1 MLHPKKRP
9 VTLAVALLA
18 LAFAPGC
25 DEEEV
30 PPPPPAQPEPAFTL
44 QILHASDMESGLP
57 ATDVAPRFSAVLR
70 ALEEQAPTQTLKLGS
85 GDLWLPGVFYNA
97 GGDAA
102 MRSLLGKE
110 SPGRADI
117 AMLNEMGFHAASFG
131 NHEFDSGP
139 REVRNIIA
147 KDGDWSGAKFPY
159 LSANLDFSKSDLSGQ
174 VVAPGTVINSN
185 NPGTALHNKVSA
197 SVVFDVNGERVGV
210 VGATTPRL
218 PRISSPGTVITSPAD
233 SVDFDGLASIIQK
246 RVDELRGT
254 GISKVILMAHM
265 QTSVIELDELP
276 QRLEGVDIIIA
287 GGNHAVWT
295 DSDDTLSVGDAR
307 GEESHDYPQWKTSK
321 SGEPVA
327 VLNVASNWR
336 YVGRFQALFDDK
348 GVLMPSLHDVS
359 KNGAYATDEAGVA
372 RLSAQGKVDPEVQ
385 AIATGVKNVVLAKD
399 GNILGKSQVYLN
411 GLRPSVRTEETNL
424 GNLVTDAYRWTARN
438 VDTTTVLALSNGGGI
453 RDSIGTVGTGSNPTY
468 GPPAA
473 NPAANKKEGEISQL
487 DIENS
492 LRFNNPLSL
501 VTVTASQL
509 EEVLENG
516 VASVATAA
524 GQFPQVSGL
533 RFEYDPSRQAQVLDP
548 TSRAV
553 VTVGQRIR
561 HAVIVNDDG
570 VGVDTLVEGGALVG
584 DPNRTFRMVTLSFL
598 AGGGDNYPFKRFQTE
613 NPTRFNLVSL
623 TTHPDDVSF
632 TAVGR
637 EQRALAD
644 YLTAKFPAS
653 GPGYAGADTATSAD
667 TRIKPVTP

>member
-1 MLHPKKRP
+1 MLQPKKRP
-9 VTLAVALLA
+9 VTLAAALLA

-174 VVAPGTVINSN
+174 VVAPGTVIDAD

-295 DSDDTLSVGDAR
+295 DSDDTLSAGDAR

-359 KNGAYATDEAGVA
+359 KNGAYAT
-372 RLSAQGKVDPEVQ
+372 
-385 AIATGVKNVVLAKD
+385 
-399 GNILGKSQVYLN
+399 
-411 GLRPSVRTEETNL
+411 
-424 GNLVTDAYRWTARN
+424 
-438 VDTTTVLALSNGGGI
+438 
-453 RDSIGTVGTGSNPTY
+453 
-468 GPPAA
+468 
-473 NPAANKKEGEISQL
+473 
-487 DIENS
+487 
-492 LRFNNPLSL
+492 
-501 VTVTASQL
+501 
-509 EEVLENG
+509 
-516 VASVATAA
+516 
-524 GQFPQVSGL
+524 
-533 RFEYDPSRQAQVLDP
+533 
-548 TSRAV
+548 
-553 VTVGQRIR
+553 
-561 HAVIVNDDG
+561 
-570 VGVDTLVEGGALVG
+570 
-584 DPNRTFRMVTLSFL
+584 
-598 AGGGDNYPFKRFQTE
+598 
-613 NPTRFNLVSL
+613 
-623 TTHPDDVSF
+623 
-632 TAVGR
+632 
-637 EQRALAD
+637 
-644 YLTAKFPAS
+644 
-653 GPGYAGADTATSAD
+653 
-667 TRIKPVTP
+667 